1 MNQNQSEEI
10 YDGELVM
17 EDSQII
23 EEIEIM
29 EDAQT
34 MEERQVEV
42 EILKDT
48 KETES
53 CIEMSYDIVK
63 EPKFKIPKLETILG
77 FGKKKKEKIKPEL
90 KDNEPYLKLVE
101 MCGMTKMP
109 QCQGTLLAKTSVRNL
124 MEKLRQES
132 PFGYGENVVI
142 SCENEIARYLN
153 ELEENVQGLFDAEV
167 AKEASEV
174 VVINCKLIQ
183 AKLKARAELKRK

>member
-23 EEIEIM
+23 EGIEIT
-29 EDAQT
+29 EDTQT
-34 MEERQVEV
+34 MEERQIEV

-53 CIEMSYDIVK
+53 FIEMSYDVVK

-77 FGKKKKEKIKPEL
+77 FGKKKKIKPEL

-109 QCQGTLLAKTSVRNL
+109 QCQGTSLAKTSVRNL
-124 MEKLRQES
+124 MEKLRHES
-132 PFGYGENVVI
+132 PFGHGENAVI

-153 ELEENVQGLFDAEV
+153 ELEENVQGLFDEEV
-167 AKEASEV
+167 AIEASEV

-183 AKLKARAELKRK
+183 AKLKVRAELKRK